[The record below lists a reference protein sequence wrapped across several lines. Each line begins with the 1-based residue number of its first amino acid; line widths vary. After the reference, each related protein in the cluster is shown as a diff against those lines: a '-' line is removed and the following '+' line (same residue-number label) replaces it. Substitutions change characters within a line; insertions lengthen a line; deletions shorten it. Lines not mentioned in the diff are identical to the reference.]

1 MRRTGYIVKLIAVI
15 LIAAIFTGCVGGI
28 NNTKEPGK
36 APDVSIK
43 QTKRPK
49 GEVGIFA
56 AIGSGN
62 EIATGMPDANYI
74 SSMNEFSIEVLRQLG
89 DDWSGVVSPLS
100 IQLALQLAA
109 NGANA
114 ELTAEIIKLIFND
127 TNNVEEANVNAAKLL
142 RALSIDETAS
152 LSQKNKNTNAAFN
165 ITNAVVLDCNL
176 ELEDEYEKNAGDYFD
191 AFIATLDFEDK
202 EGSLKALNNWILERT
217 CGLINDMLSE
227 LPDNTA
233 AAIINTIYFND
244 EWVVPFNAF
253 KTPTTFHGKNGDA
266 QVTMLKSSSD
276 YELVEVENGKA
287 VLLPYASGQYYMAV
301 VLPSEGTHPVDAL
314 AAVIGCLNE
323 DEGNRTGLSNGMR
336 KKTHVTVTMPAVQLK
351 SDIDIVP
358 IIENMGVHDLTSENA
373 ISSMAKN
380 RSLTIA
386 DVLHSAGLNVTEK
399 GTEAGASTAI
409 IMNEKSVLDLGVEFT
424 CDRPYA
430 MAIVNSET
438 GAVLFVSVVN
448 DIPTIG

>member
-62 EIATGMPDANYI
+62 EIAAGMPDANYI

-127 TNNVEEANVNAAKLL
+127 TNDVEEANVNAAKLL

-176 ELEDEYEKNAGDYFD
+176 ELEDEYEKNAGDYFN

-202 EGSLKALNNWILERT
+202 EGSLKALNNWISERT

-301 VLPSEGTHPVDAL
+301 VLPSEEAHPVDAL

-336 KKTHVTVTMPAVQLK
+336 KKTRVTVTMPAVQLK

-358 IIENMGVHDLTSENA
+358 IIENMGVHALTSENA

-380 RSLTIA
+380 RPLTIA